1 MTSIE
6 TNLKELAQL
15 QKKKTRIEKSLAT
28 INVEITKQQQVINKQ
43 VDKCGV
49 DTSFS

>member
-6 TNLKELAQL
+6 TNLKKLAQL
-15 QKKKTRIEKSLAT
+15 QKKKSKVEKSLAT
-28 INVEITKQQQVINKQ
+28 TNAEITKQQEVINKQ
-43 VDKCGV
+43 VAKCGV

>member
-6 TNLKELAQL
+6 TNLKTLAKL
-15 QKKKTRIEKSLAT
+15 QKKKLRIEKTLSN
-28 INVEITKQQQVINKQ
+28 INAEITKQQVVINKQ
-43 VDKCGV
+43 VSDCGV